1 MRGYDPAEWDSFFV
15 AVIGA
20 AAALTGLLF
29 VAISINLDKIV
40 KGPGFLSARAAEALA
55 CLLLVL
61 VGSALVLV
69 PQSIRLLGVE
79 ILILVVPLLVV
90 TIVKQLTHRRQNPT
104 DPLLWAVSR
113 MACTAVAT
121 VPGTLA
127 GLSLAVHWGGGL
139 YWLAAAGLLGI
150 VGAVYGAWVLLIEI
164 IR

>member
-40 KGPGFLSARAAEALA
+40 KGPGFLPARAAETLA
-55 CLLLVL
+55 CLLLV
-61 VGSALVLV
+61 VIGSALALV
-69 PQSIRLLGVE
+69 PQSVRLLGLE

-90 TIVKQLTHRRQNPT
+90 TVVKQLSHRRRNPA
-104 DPLLWAVSR
+104 DPLLWSVSR

-127 GLSLAVHWGGGL
+127 GLSLAVHWGGGF
-139 YWLAAAGLLGI
+139 YWLAATGLLGI

-164 IR
+164 VR